1 MEVSFFLMACCLP
14 GADDAANVLV
24 SHCGYHEQDFS
35 PIHAEALN
43 PLLAMIEPVIKG
55 FDLPWIMVEPTCR
68 GREADAVLDEIGR
81 RLGRVPFIFPAAQT
95 TEYR

>member
-1 MEVSFFLMACCLP
+1 MACCLP

-55 FDLPWIMVEPTCR
+55 FDLPWIMVE
-68 GREADAVLDEIGR
+68 ADAVLDEIGR
-81 RLGRVPFIFPAAQT
+81 RLGRVPFIFHAAQT